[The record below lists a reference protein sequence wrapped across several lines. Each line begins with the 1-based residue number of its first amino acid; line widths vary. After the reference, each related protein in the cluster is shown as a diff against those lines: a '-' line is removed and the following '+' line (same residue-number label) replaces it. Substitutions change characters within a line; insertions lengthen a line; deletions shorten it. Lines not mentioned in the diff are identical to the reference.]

1 MSGLGQR
8 LVQERDL
15 WRAVWQHVDAFLD
28 RIESAQTNDAS
39 FATTMCSLFSVFDV
53 IERARMRTVGYRLG
67 AATPAVPGG
76 AGLAAGALGSAVGRI
91 PGVEECEFACAP
103 YAVTTDSSGNA
114 QIDDPPK
121 IILERTVQ
129 LATFRDIKHGEVT
142 LRTPTYEFG
151 ALNLA
156 TAWVVLDVG
165 DGGLFPKDERQNAM
179 DGTAKDGDGNPVP
192 ANFTAWSTLRAQRL
206 AIVANPSS
214 GSKPTPLSAQI
225 LTIPAP
231 VTQAALNAIAAAA
244 TGFAGEIQADIATL
258 EGAKTAL
265 AKAGVSDTV
274 SGAIAAAQQAMTH
287 QQQAFTAAATA
298 IANHGVPGYGGL
310 VAWSVLLA
318 TAEGTHAL
326 SGLPTAVAALD
337 AAAASAMD
345 EAVDNRIGYPDG
357 PLRQL
362 RMLQWSLRFFW
373 EHRRGWMFWR
383 HMRVLTGLY
392 SAYMHS
398 FTESLARVLKG
409 QTSGL
414 IYPGNTS
421 GAAGVPLPANT
432 MVGAQILV
440 GATEIP
446 ISNVPDLTLL
456 QAGRIAVIVGD
467 RPTAAPVID
476 SSFDGSKLP
485 PVRFKVPRLAVSV
498 DAGPGLAGTPGLIT
512 TGTPIRDHYR
522 ALTHAEL
529 LRGAHEPGHPGD
541 GHPARAKDG
550 LVQALIAHRSRLAL
564 VLGEASGLDRPP
576 APAIARPYA
585 GIARFAL
592 EGTITPQDNR
602 LFLAALPP
610 ASQSGTGEQ
619 LLLAVPGEMLLL
631 YGKDP
636 HGEGWQTAIEV
647 DRCVIVTG
655 SEAKRDDGTGATPTP
670 ACCADDAYVMVIY
683 LRQMYLPS
691 QVTTLGDAFLHR
703 SFAGFGPRSLVTRA
717 MLPTDLDPTTSSTL
731 SVGALT
737 IAPRRDAELEVAWR
751 VLDEWL
757 PKGAPS

>member
-28 RIESAQTNDAS
+28 RIDSAQTNDS
-39 FATTMCSLFSVFDV
+39 SYATTMCALYTVFDV

-67 AATPAVPGG
+67 AATPAVPQGVG
-76 AGLAAGALGSAVGRI
+76 LVAGDLGSAVNRI

-103 YAVTTDSSGNA
+103 YAVTTDSDGNA

-121 IILERTVQ
+121 IIIERTVQ
-129 LATFRDIKHGEVT
+129 LASFRDIKHGEVT

-151 ALNLA
+151 TLNLA
-156 TAWVVLDVG
+156 SAWIVLDVG
-165 DGGLFPKDERQNAM
+165 DGGLFPKDERQKAM
-179 DGTAKDGDGNPVP
+179 DGTATDSDNNAVP
-192 ANFTAWSTLRAQRL
+192 ANFTPWSTLRAQRL
-206 AIVANPSS
+206 ALVANPSK
-214 GSKPTPLSAQI
+214 GAKPVPLSAQI
-225 LTIPAP
+225 LAIPAP
-231 VTQAALNAIAAAA
+231 ITQAALNAIAASA
-244 TGFAGEIQADIATL
+244 TSFASELQQDIATL
-258 EGAKTAL
+258 SSAKSTL
-265 AKAGVSDTV
+265 AKAGVSDKVT
-274 SGAIAAAQQAMTH
+274 GAIAAAQQAMT
-287 QQQAFTAAATA
+287 QQQHAFTAAATA
-298 IANHGVPGYGGL
+298 IANHGVPGFPGL
-310 VAWSVLLA
+310 VAWSTLLA
-318 TAEGTHAL
+318 QAEGTHAS
-326 SGLPTAVAALD
+326 SGLPTAIQTLD
-337 AAAASAMD
+337 SEAASAMND
-345 EAVDNRIGYPDG
+345 AVDNRIGYPDG

-373 EHRRGWMFWR
+373 EHRRGWMYWR
-383 HMRVLTGLY
+383 HLRVLSGLY
-392 SAYMHS
+392 SEYMTP

-414 IYPGNTS
+414 IYPGNAS
-421 GAAGVPLPANT
+421 GAAGVALPANT
-432 MVGAQILV
+432 MVGAQALI
-440 GATEIP
+440 GATEIAL
-446 ISNVPDLTLL
+446 SNLPDLTLL
-456 QAGRIAVIVGD
+456 QAGRIAVVEGD

-485 PVRFKVPRLAVSV
+485 PVRFKVPKLAVSV

-529 LRGAHEPGHPGD
+529 LRGAHEPGLPGD
-541 GHPARAKDG
+541 GKPARAKDG
-550 LVQALIAHRSRLAL
+550 IVQALIAHRSRLAL

-576 APAIARPYA
+576 APAMARPYA
-585 GIARFAL
+585 GIAKFPL

-602 LFLAALPP
+602 LFLATLPQ

-619 LLLAVPGEMLLL
+619 LPLAVPGEMLLL
-631 YGKDP
+631 FGNDAD
-636 HGEGWQTAIEV
+636 GEAWQTAIEV

-691 QVTTLGDAFLHR
+691 QVASLSGAFLHR

-717 MLPTDLDPTTSSTL
+717 MLPLELDPTTASKL
-731 SVGALT
+731 VVGT
-737 IAPRRDAELEVAWR
+737 QQIEPRRDAELEVAWR
-751 VLDEWL
+751 MLDEWL
-757 PKGAPS
+757 PKGPPS